1 MSTETTRWL
10 GWHWVGRERKLRDSQ
25 IVEVGMTHPAI
36 GDIRM
41 CQRGYH
47 ASNRAIDALGYG
59 SNSAVIACRV
69 ELLGDRIDEH
79 DKSVGS
85 QRRVIAIIDAE
96 MILHEFA
103 CWCADQALKLIDKP
117 DPRSI
122 KAIQVKR
129 KWIKGKADRCELAAA
144 RAAARA
150 AAGDAAGT
158 AAGTAAGDAAGTAA
172 RAAAWDA
179 AWDAAGT
186 AAGDAAGTAARA
198 AAWDAAGGAAG
209 TAAGTAA
216 RAAAGDAAG
225 TAAGDAARAAAWDA
239 AWTAQNK
246 KLESMLLEAIDSK

>member
-10 GWHWVGRERKLRDSQ
+10 GWHWVGRKQKLRDGQ

-144 RAAARA
+144 RAAA
-150 AAGDAAGT
+150 
-158 AAGTAAGDAAGTAA
+158 
-172 RAAAWDA
+172 WDA

>member
-144 RAAARA
+144 RAAA
-150 AAGDAAGT
+150 
-158 AAGTAAGDAAGTAA
+158 
-172 RAAAWDA
+172 WDA